1 MPSDMNS
8 ELEWATGI
16 YGGAVKAFLWE
27 LHNEI
32 SPYYVAGMGLLK
44 EHQVFLSLCRKEQF
58 SAVPT
63 DSLLGAITYGLLLKQ
78 HEMMNASI
86 TAVISH
92 NYVVCVSLIRS
103 LFETNM
109 FLIHLSKHPSDCEDF
124 LAFAE
129 VVCHPEVDWSSH
141 QISRTRRELI
151 EKKFGIRKM
160 IRDLYAGTDRK
171 TDRISAEHFYQQLC
185 NATHPSLEPASLFY
199 GVGAPP
205 VRAFSSIGIRRT
217 VIQLW
222 TGINS
227 AVEAMAGAIYRSQEL
242 LDECYQR
249 RALIY
254 ECHRKATAWH
264 AEHPDSEPRCSRNEI
279 FRIGWKD
286 GRPVMASVTAAQPII
301 PPDLNLPPK

>member
-1 MPSDMNS
+1 MNS

-16 YGGAVKAFLWE
+16 YGGSVEVFLRK
-27 LHNEI
+27 LRDEI
-32 SPYYVAGMGLLK
+32 APYYVAGMELLK
-44 EHQVFLSLCRKEQF
+44 EHQVFLSLCRSEQF
-58 SAVPT
+58 SVVPT
-63 DSLLGAITYGLLLKQ
+63 DSLLRTITYGLLLKQ
-78 HEMMNASI
+78 YEMINASVA
-86 TAVISH
+86 AVISH
-92 NYVVCVSLIRS
+92 DYVVCANLIRS

-109 FLIHLSKHPSDCEDF
+109 FLIHLSKQPSDCEDF

-129 VVCHPEVDWSSH
+129 VVCHPEIDWSTH
-141 QISRTRRELI
+141 QVSLTRRELL

-160 IRDLYAGTDRK
+160 IRDLYKGTDRK
-171 TDRISAEHFYQQLC
+171 QDRISTEYFYQQLC

-217 VIQLW
+217 LIQLW
-222 TGINS
+222 TVINS
-227 AVEAMAGAIYRSQEL
+227 AVEAICGAIYRSQQL

-254 ECHRKATAWH
+254 ECHGKATAWH
-264 AEHPDSEPRCSRNEI
+264 MEHPDSEPRCLRNEI

-286 GRPVMASVTAAQPII
+286 GRPVMASLVTAAQPVIA
-301 PPDLNLPPK
+301 PDLSRQTAPGR